1 MPPPKNPAWEK
12 GHAMARPKIDPAK
25 RRTESVRVS
34 LSPVELA
41 QLNAKADTGETT
53 VTAFVRASALGKS
66 VTVQKSTAPDFVTRS
81 ELRSIGTNLNQI
93 AKAMNAQKT
102 VAPAELLAVCAKLDY
117 LFDQWLNHDPQSRQ
131 IRP

>member
-1 MPPPKNPAWEK
+1 
-12 GHAMARPKIDPAK
+12 MARPKIDPALK
-25 RRTESVRVS
+25 RTEGVRIP

-41 QLNAKADTGETT
+41 QLKAKSEDGETT

-66 VTVQKSTAPDFVTRS
+66 VTVQKSTAPDFVTRN
-81 ELRSIGTNLNQI
+81 ELRAIGVNLNQI

-102 VAPAELLAVCAKLDY
+102 VAPTELLDICAKLDH
-117 LFDQWLNHDPQSRQ
+117 LFDQWLNHDPKSRQ

>member
-1 MPPPKNPAWEK
+1 
-12 GHAMARPKIDPAK
+12 MARPKIDPAK

-41 QLNAKADTGETT
+41 KLNAKAEEAQTN

-66 VTVQKSTAPDFVTRS
+66 VTVEKSTSPDFATRD
-81 ELRSIGTNLNQI
+81 ELRRIGVNLNQI

-102 VAPAELLAVCAKLDY
+102 VPPSALVTVCEKLDR
-117 LFDQWLNHDPQSRQ
+117 LFDQWLSHGSQNRQNRPQL
-131 IRP
+131 

>member
-1 MPPPKNPAWEK
+1 
-12 GHAMARPKIDPAK
+12 MARPKIDPAK

-41 QLNAKADTGETT
+41 QLNAKADLGETT

-66 VTVQKSTAPDFVTRS
+66 VTVQQSTAPDFATRD
-81 ELRSIGTNLNQI
+81 ELRRIGVNLNQI

-102 VAPAELLAVCAKLDY
+102 VAPDALISACEKLDH
-117 LFDQWLNHDPQSRQ
+117 LFDQWLNHDAKSHP
-131 IRP
+131 RP